1 MLMLEFCCP
10 GKQGSLLNC
19 LGPDWKPV
27 VRLGMSTRGNSEQG
41 WKARQ
46 MAGGRALGARRWI
59 RLLAH
64 LTSLMH
70 PTSVRSGLRPGP
82 VSRNWLSERVPIL
95 DPRSSPIKRQ

>member
-1 MLMLEFCCP
+1 MEMLMLEFCCP

-70 PTSVRSGLRPGP
+70 PHLCGEWAQAWPSEQEVVVREGP
-82 VSRNWLSERVPIL
+82 HIGS
-95 DPRSSPIKRQ
+95 